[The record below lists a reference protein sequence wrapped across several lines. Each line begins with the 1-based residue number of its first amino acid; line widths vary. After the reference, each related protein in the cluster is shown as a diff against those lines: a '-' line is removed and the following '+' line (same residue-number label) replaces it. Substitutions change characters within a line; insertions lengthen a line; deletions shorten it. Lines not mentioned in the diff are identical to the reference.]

1 MTSSGPHH
9 RWTWHSTPA
18 RDVAIGQ
25 VAFAAF
31 IALCVAL
38 HPGFVLKAN
47 EGGISNYGVHAK
59 TLVPYTLALGLASL
73 FSLRGARS
81 IRVRDGRSRRVRLV
95 LNAYGALMALTLVTT
110 YPYTLDV
117 ALKDLHDGVG
127 AVVFA
132 FELVT
137 AAAMVRSLGRRR
149 GVFLVQLA
157 GFVVGAVTF
166 VGDAHLL
173 FAAQVVSG
181 VAYAVILVSA
191 TAAWG

>member
-1 MTSSGPHH
+1 MTVPNSHN
-9 RWTWHSTPA
+9 RRTRHSTPA
-18 RDVAIGQ
+18 RAVAIGQ

-31 IALCVAL
+31 IAVCVAL

-59 TLVPYTLALGLASL
+59 TWLPYTLALGSASF
-73 FSLRGARS
+73 FSFRGARS
-81 IRVRDGRSRRVRLV
+81 VLVHDGRSKRMRLA
-95 LNAYGALMALTLVTT
+95 LNAYGTLMALTLVTT
-110 YPYTLDV
+110 YPYRLDIV
-117 ALKDLHDGVG
+117 LKDLHDGVG
-127 AVVFA
+127 AVVFV

-137 AAAMVRSLGRRR
+137 AAVMVRALGRRR
-149 GVFLVQLA
+149 GVFVVQVA

-166 VGDAHLL
+166 MGGAHLL
-173 FAAQVVSG
+173 FLAQVVSG